1 MKKFYRNT
9 KEGIELK
16 DNKIYEA
23 VDEAKRLFEAG
34 AIIEASYILEEVAN
48 AIKLFVMMKNKKAIF
63 CDPGM
68 CEECRYIGDGDFFC
82 DKLQEIVISD
92 WQPTDDYLGCRAG

>member
-1 MKKFYRNT
+1 MKK
-9 KEGIELK
+9 
-16 DNKIYEA
+16 
-23 VDEAKRLFEAG
+23 
-34 AIIEASYILEEVAN
+34 
-48 AIKLFVMMKNKKAIF
+48 KKAIF

-68 CEECRYIGDGDFFC
+68 CEECLYIGDGDFFC